1 MSSLINKIQSNIK
14 SNILL
19 DYDMSKSTWFRAGGN
34 ALGYVI
40 VNSISDLKKIISYA
54 EQIKYYIVGV
64 GSNLLVRDGGFDG
77 LIIKLGKNFNKIK
90 INKDTLSVG
99 AGVLDVNLAK
109 FALKNSI
116 KDYEFFSGIPGT
128 IGGAIKMNAGC
139 YGSQTEDN
147 LIRILVINNS
157 GKIEYLSKDQ
167 LDFKYRSSNLTDELV
182 VLKADFICKYS
193 SSSEIIEK
201 KNYIKLKRESSQPI
215 KEKTS
220 GSTFKNP
227 FGEYAAV
234 LIEKAGCKGMKIGD
248 ASVSTIHSNFII
260 NNGEA
265 TALEIENL
273 GKKIIKQVQEKFDIT
288 LEWEIKIIGT

>member
-1 MSSLINKIQSNIK
+1 MDSLINKIQSQIK

-19 DYDMSKSTWFRAGGN
+19 DYDMRKSTWFRAGGK

-40 VNSISDLKKIISYA
+40 VNNIPDLKTIISYA
-54 EQIKYYIVGV
+54 DQIKYYIVGV
-64 GSNLLVRDGGFDG
+64 GSNLMVRDGGFDG

-90 INKDTLSVG
+90 INHDTLSVG

-116 KDYEFFSGIPGT
+116 KDFEFFSGIPGT

-139 YGSQTEDN
+139 YGSQTADN
-147 LIRILVINNS
+147 LKKILVIS
-157 GKIEYLSKDQ
+157 KLGKIKYLRKDE
-167 LDFKYRSSNLTDELV
+167 LKLKYRSSNLTDELII
-182 VLKADFICKYS
+182 LKADFICKYS
-193 SSSEIIEK
+193 SATEIIKK

-227 FGEYAAV
+227 SGEFAAA
-234 LIEKAGCKGMKIGD
+234 LIEKAGCKGMKNGG

-260 NNGEA
+260 NNEEA
-265 TALEIENL
+265 TALDIENL
-273 GKKIIKQVQEKFDIT
+273 GKKIIKIVQEKFGIT
-288 LEWEIKIIGT
+288 LEWEIKIIGK